1 MKELP
6 TELESAY
13 RAAQYW
19 VGHVRLRIGE
29 AADHIVAL
37 HDEYGVVESAYVTA
51 HNPAS
56 RMTDAASNVERQAS
70 LEHDVENAGFR
81 YRRGTAR
88 DPQGAWPDE
97 AGCLIFGI
105 DEEQADALARRYGQ
119 LAFLH
124 IGHDGVVQLMVVQAK
139 NRG

>member
-6 TELESAY
+6 TELERAY
-13 RAAQYW
+13 RAAEYW
-19 VGHVRLRIGE
+19 VGNVRLRLGK
-29 AADHIVAL
+29 ASAGIVAL
-37 HDEYGVVESAYVTA
+37 HDEHGVVESAYVTA

-56 RMTDAASNVERQAS
+56 RMIEAASNVERQAS
-70 LEHDVENAGFR
+70 LEHDVDNAGFR
-81 YRRGTAR
+81 YRRGNAR

-105 DEEQADALARRYGQ
+105 GEEQAGALARRYGQ

-124 IGHDGVVQLMVVQAK
+124 MGRDGVVQLMVVD
-139 NRG
+139 G

>member
-13 RAAQYW
+13 RAAEYW
-19 VGHVRLRIGE
+19 VGNVRLSIG
-29 AADHIVAL
+29 AASDGIVAF
-37 HDEYGVVESAYVTA
+37 HDDYRVVESAYVTA
-51 HNPAS
+51 YNPAS
-56 RMTDAASNVERQAS
+56 RMIDAPRNVERQAS
-70 LEHDVENAGFR
+70 LEHDVDNAGFR
-81 YRRGTAR
+81 YRHGTAR

-105 DEEQADALARRYGQ
+105 GEQQAGALARRYGQ

-124 IGHDGVVQLMVVQAK
+124 MGRDGVAQLVVVD
-139 NRG
+139 G